1 MKLAHIADVHLG
13 RGYPG
18 PTPESR
24 FDDIKRTLEWSAVR
38 IIDAGV
44 DGVLFAGDAFKDAKV
59 YVDRARDEIRAF
71 VYFLTRFTDA
81 GIPVLVIS
89 GTPSHDAVAAYDLIS
104 DMQLRLVKIL
114 THPGVAHIAGVK
126 VGCLPG
132 MNRSQ
137 VATSEEFKGLQP
149 REIHRLMSRKIT
161 DIAHGLHAMGA
172 EVLLSHMTYC
182 ETDAGFDAL
191 LQEHEPVLTND
202 AVQPFDL
209 VCLGHIHRPDS
220 YRGRVFY
227 SGSVER
233 LSFNDECVHTGFWIH
248 ELESLPTGPS
258 KWKSEYIET
267 PSRRFATIEVPQ
279 EPDDIFRALIAD
291 HERAWNSIIPAR
303 ALIKDSIVRVRWACT
318 EEQAPALDRKEI
330 ERSLYRFGAFH
341 VTEVR
346 IDVERTERRREESVT
361 ESLGPIE
368 AVGKWCAANG
378 RDDTERLCDMTRT
391 LIEEGAA

>member
-191 LQEHEPVLTND
+191 LQEHEPVLTNE
-202 AVQPFDL
+202 ATQPFER
-209 VCLGHIHRPDS
+209 VFLGHIHRPDS
-220 YRGRVFY
+220 YHDKVFY
-227 SGSVER
+227 SGSIER
-233 LSFNDECVHTGFWIH
+233 LSFNDEDVGTGFWLH
-248 ELESLPTGPS
+248 ELGPLPTGLLT
-258 KWKSEYIET
+258 WKSEYIET
-267 PSRRFATIEVPQ
+267 PSRRFMTIDIDDDDTFSRG
-279 EPDDIFRALIAD
+279 PDEA
-291 HERAWNSIIPAR
+291 
-303 ALIKDSIVRVRWACT
+303 KDAIVRVRIKRT
-318 EEQAPALDRKEI
+318 DEQAKTFDRKAI
-330 ERSLYRFGAFH
+330 ERMLYDFGAFF

-346 IDVERTERRREESVT
+346 VDIEHAERRREESVT

-378 RDDTERLCDMTRT
+378 REDAERLCDMTKT